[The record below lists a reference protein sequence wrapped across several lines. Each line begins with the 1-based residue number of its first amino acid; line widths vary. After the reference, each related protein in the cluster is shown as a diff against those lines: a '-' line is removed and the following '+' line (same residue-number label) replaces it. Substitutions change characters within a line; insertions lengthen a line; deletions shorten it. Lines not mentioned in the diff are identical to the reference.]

1 MRRAAALAQAASG
14 KHWVL
19 TCVYGPL
26 LNGSGLDVTRMDF
39 MDSGCAMRK
48 TVARR
53 NSKLEDKSGKFDLVI
68 WEIEVPKD
76 LVGQLIGKRG
86 RFMNFLRQSS
96 GAKIYVSTLPYFR
109 DSQVCHIEGSAHQVE
124 TVLSLIGKKFKEL
137 CLTNIYGL
145 PPPTLLT
152 LHSILMTAWLLLPD
166 GVTVEVVVAHQ
177 VDAGHMFL
185 HQHTHPTFHV
195 LRSLDQQMYAC
206 YSHPAVPTLPTP
218 VEVGIICAAPGLD
231 GAWLRAQVISYF
243 EETDE
248 VELRYVDY
256 GGYDKV
262 KIDTLRQI
270 RSDFLS
276 LPFQGAEV
284 LLDNVVPLPVA
295 LEMCAVLVSKAALLG
310 GRLYP
315 YCLGRRGFRLRRRRG
330 VSSRTRPPNSSATYV
345 HGNSASGFG
354 KHFPLSLQQP
364 SGHNTC
370 VTSSLTD
377 GFQQLPTATVGED
390 HFSSEADA
398 AVAEMSRGAVLA
410 AQSEPKPEPVGLAA
424 GQGSCGEMLVLRP
437 PLCSVSTA
445 RGCVAGKGRA
455 VPLVADA
462 GREEGHRNGFT
473 EHKVASC
480 PVDHVFTW
488 VCAALPV
495 SAVFATPVPG
505 VWPLAG
511 QREKRGFWQCPRG
524 FCVQCLTSGKR
535 R

>member
-1 MRRAAALAQAASG
+1 MKIACSLLG
-14 KHWVL
+14 KKNRWK
-19 TCVYGPL
+19 TGR
-26 LNGSGLDVTRMDF
+26 GLDPTRRPAERCT
-39 MDSGCAMRK
+39 SSSLPCIYPAWPYATG
-48 TVARR
+48 
-53 NSKLEDKSGKFDLVI
+53 NGN
-68 WEIEVPKD
+68 D

-109 DSQVCHIEGSAHQVE
+109 DSQVCHIEVIGVAQKSSGSYIASHGSAHQVE

-195 LRSLDQQMYAC
+195 LCSLDQQMYAC

-345 HGNSASGFG
+345 HGNLASGFG

-377 GFQQLPTATVGED
+377 GFRQLPTATVGED

-410 AQSEPKPEPVGLAA
+410 AQVTNYDGATGLPLIQLWNLM
-424 GQGSCGEMLVLRP
+424 GDEVVSINRTLV
-437 PLCSVSTA
+437 
-445 RGCVAGKGRA
+445 
-455 VPLVADA
+455 
-462 GREEGHRNGFT
+462 E
-473 EHKVASC
+473 
-480 PVDHVFTW
+480 
-488 VCAALPV
+488 
-495 SAVFATPVPG
+495 
-505 VWPLAG
+505 
-511 QREKRGFWQCPRG
+511 RGFAQW
-524 FCVQCLTSGKR
+524 LDY
-535 R
+535 